1 MLLTYLIESELRE
14 MEDDYGVLP
23 YPKLDEA
30 QEEYYTHLLG
40 RTGTF
45 FLPKTLTDEKAG
57 MVGHVVEVLSAYSYR
72 YLCPAIYDVTL
83 TNKGIRDEESLEM
96 LTMIMDRRTY
106 DFSMFLEYGTS
117 FPYAPGVCYRNLI
130 ATNNSNITSYYEK
143 YLSQAEKS
151 LKTLSDTILSFDD

>member
-1 MLLTYLIESELRE
+1 MSQNTEGETIHEKIY
-14 MEDDYGVLP
+14 
-23 YPKLDEA
+23 
-30 QEEYYTHLLG
+30 
-40 RTGTF
+40 
-45 FLPKTLTDEKAG
+45 FLFLAG
-57 MVGHVVEVLSAYSYR
+57 SSSCRRH
-72 YLCPAIYDVTL
+72 VTL

-96 LTMIMDRRTY
+96 LTIIMDRRTY
-106 DFSMFLEYGTS
+106 DFSMFLEFGTS